1 MARDKLQIQR
11 GIQAAL
17 SERDNR
23 VACLIVEG
31 MGSLFDLLE
40 EQSPSVIE
48 ALIEHVKNLER
59 PGKGLKQR
67 HVLRAALIEWGQQ
80 SLREAQA
87 RERRLFQGITGLDE
101 EPPGKLASAE

>member
-31 MGSLFDLLE
+31 VRSLCDLLE
-40 EQSPSVIE
+40 EQSPPVIE
-48 ALIEHVKNLER
+48 AWIEHLKDMQH
-59 PGKGLKQR
+59 PGKGPKHR
-67 HVLRAALIEWGQQ
+67 HALRAALIEFAQQ

-87 RERRLFQGITGLDE
+87 RERRLLQGITGLDE
-101 EPPGKLASAE
+101 DPLEN